1 MWTREKLA
9 PSTISTISIVVLSGV
24 IALNFI
30 LQIHKK
36 YDRSPPPARDPGILQ
51 HHLFRTLIWG

>member
-1 MWTREKLA
+1 MFTREKIAL
-9 PSTISTISIVVLSGV
+9 STISIVVLSGV

-36 YDRSPPPARDPGILQ
+36 YDRVPPARDAGILKY
-51 HHLFRTLIWG
+51 HLHTTLLTW